1 MTTIENTQ
9 LELVLDDSMPELE
22 QYSVK
27 VSARARSVNLQVLPL
42 LGLQVTIPKRFPR
55 REIPELLRANRSW
68 IEKQQRKVADTTD
81 PEFLQ
86 WPPMNLRL
94 LAIDETL
101 QVNYTDTNNGTI
113 LRASLDGDCLNV
125 TGRPT
130 NKLAL
135 AQLFSTIL
143 KKTAKH
149 HLEPQIRLLSEQHNL
164 TFKRLV
170 IRGQKTLWGS
180 YSSSGTL
187 SLNYKLLFLP
197 AEHVRYVL
205 LHELTHIKHLNHS
218 RAFWQLL
225 VQLEPDAR
233 RLDAELADKARLV
246 PPWLEAIS

>member
-1 MTTIENTQ
+1 MI
-9 LELVLDDSMPELE
+9 
-22 QYSVK
+22 
-27 VSARARSVNLQVLPL
+27 
-42 LGLQVTIPKRFPR
+42 
-55 REIPELLRANRSW
+55 
-68 IEKQQRKVADTTD
+68 
-81 PEFLQ
+81 
-86 WPPMNLRL
+86 LRL

-135 AQLFSTIL
+135 AQLFSAIL

-187 SLNYKLLFLP
+187 SLNYKLLVSAGRTRTLCP
-197 AEHVRYVL
+197 TARID
-205 LHELTHIKHLNHS
+205 THKTLESFPGILATACAAGTRCAPS
-218 RAFWQLL
+218 RC
-225 VQLEPDAR
+225 
-233 RLDAELADKARLV
+233 
-246 PPWLEAIS
+246 